1 MDTLTSALS
10 RAVLTTLLFSVTMSA
25 CEDYLNIKVH
35 PGQNAMLQCQGQGG
49 TIGLLKWIRADLKS
63 DDGWVF
69 FYREQ
74 RLVESYQH
82 PSFRGRVELMDP
94 KMKNGNAS
102 VILKNITINDNGTYE
117 CHVKTKTVGW
127 SQRDAPE
134 RISTIGLKV
143 EESGPKGGNTEGG
156 KYTHD
161 HVGVILSVT
170 ALIVLGLVIKK
181 SKGCLEK
188 NSDLP
193 DVEAGTPQQL
203 KENENSHLLHC

>member
-1 MDTLTSALS
+1 MDTETCKLL
-10 RAVLTTLLFSVTMSA
+10 RAVLTMMVSVQMSA
-25 CEDYLNIKVH
+25 AEDHFDIKVH

-49 TIGLLKWIRADLKS
+49 TIGVLQWIRADLKS
-63 DDGWVF
+63 DDGRVF

-94 KMKNGNAS
+94 EMKDGNAS
-102 VILKNITINDNGTYE
+102 VILKNVTINDTGTYE
-117 CHVKTKTVGW
+117 CHVKTKAVGR

-134 RISTIGLKV
+134 CLSTINLKV
-143 EESGPKGGNTEGG
+143 EESGPKAGNTAGG
-156 KYTHD
+156 KYTHG

-170 ALIVLGLVIKK
+170 ALIVIVLVGLVIKK

-188 NSDLP
+188 NSDVP
-193 DVEAGTPQQL
+193 GVEAGEQCLP
-203 KENENSHLLHC
+203 